1 MCEFQ
6 MDNNIS
12 NKCLTEIIYLLFVF
26 TRAPNINTRQGQ
38 NVLEILQDC
47 FEEQSKASFLDELS
61 ELVYENRN
69 LLQMSN
75 VADMF

>member
-1 MCEFQ
+1 

-12 NKCLTEIIYLLFVF
+12 KKHLTEVIYLLYFFFF

-61 ELVYENRN
+61 ELV
-69 LLQMSN
+69 
-75 VADMF
+75 